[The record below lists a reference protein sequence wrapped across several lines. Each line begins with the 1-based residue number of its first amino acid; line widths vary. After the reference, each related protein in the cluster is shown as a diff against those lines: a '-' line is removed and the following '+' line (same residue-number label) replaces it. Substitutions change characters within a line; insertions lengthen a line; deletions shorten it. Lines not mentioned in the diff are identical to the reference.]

1 MVNFFLKFSLESKD
15 GKLLHNGE
23 RGKLVVVEGAQ
34 DIPFEIKRVFYNKY
48 MALTTR
54 LSAESMRTRKANLSL
69 SMLPGNQRC
78 ALQTE
83 SASML
88 LSLTA
93 RCREFIFQKWFGKT
107 CMIFRRTQFFL
118 HLQARIMTEMNISAT
133 MMNI

>member
-1 MVNFFLKFSLESKD
+1 MELCRLLDFKD
-15 GKLLHNGE
+15 LGDE

-34 DIPFEIKRVFYNKY
+34 DIPFEIKRVFYIY
-48 MALTTR
+48 GLTTR
-54 LSAESMRTRKANLSL
+54 LSAERMRTRKANLSL

-78 ALQTE
+78 VLQTE

>member
-1 MVNFFLKFSLESKD
+1 MINFFLKFSLESKD

-34 DIPFEIKRVFYNKY
+34 DIPFEIKRVFYIY
-48 MALTTR
+48 GLTTR
-54 LSAESMRTRKANLSL
+54 LSAERMRTRKANLSL

-78 ALQTE
+78 VLQTE

>member
-1 MVNFFLKFSLESKD
+1 MELCRLLDFKD
-15 GKLLHNGE
+15 LGDE
-23 RGKLVVVEGAQ
+23 REKLVVVEGAQ
-34 DIPFEIKRVFYNKY
+34 DIPFEIKRVFYIY
-48 MALTTR
+48 GLTTR

-93 RCREFIFQKWFGKT
+93 RCRENYLPKMVWKDMYDFSPDSVLLALASTHYDGNEYIRDYDEYLK
-107 CMIFRRTQFFL
+107 
-118 HLQARIMTEMNISAT
+118 IMGVKK
-133 MMNI
+133 

>member
-54 LSAESMRTRKANLSL
+54 LSAESMRTRKANLFL

-83 SASML
+83 STSML
-88 LSLTA
+88 MSLTA
-93 RCREFIFQKWFGKT
+93 RCREFIFQKWSGKT

-118 HLQARIMTEMNISAT
+118 LLQARIMTEMNISAT
-133 MMNI
+133 MMNT

>member
-23 RGKLVVVEGAQ
+23 RGKLVVEGAQ
-34 DIPFEIKRVFYNKY
+34 DIPFEIKRVFYIY
-48 MALTTR
+48 GLTRR
-54 LSAESMRTRKANLSL
+54 LSAESMRTRKANLFL

-78 ALQTE
+78 VLQTE

-93 RCREFIFQKWFGKT
+93 RCREFIFQKWSGKT

-118 HLQARIMTEMNISAT
+118 HLQARTMIEMNISAT

>member
-1 MVNFFLKFSLESKD
+1 MINFFLNFSLESKD

-34 DIPFEIKRVFYNKY
+34 DIPFEIKRVFYIY
-48 MALTTR
+48 GLTTR
-54 LSAESMRTRKANLSL
+54 LSAERMRTRKANLSL

-93 RCREFIFQKWFGKT
+93 RCREFIFQKWSGKT

-118 HLQARIMTEMNISAT
+118 HLQARIMTEMNISAI

>member
-1 MVNFFLKFSLESKD
+1 MINFFLNFSLESKD
-15 GKLLHNGE
+15 GKLLHNDE
-23 RGKLVVVEGAQ
+23 RGKFVVVEGAQ
-34 DIPFEIKRVFYNKY
+34 DIPFEIKRVFYIY
-48 MALTTR
+48 GLTTR
-54 LSAESMRTRKANLSL
+54 LSAENMRTRKANLFL

-93 RCREFIFQKWFGKT
+93 RCREFIFQKWSGKT
-107 CMIFRRTQFFL
+107 YMIFRRTQFFL
-118 HLQARIMTEMNISAT
+118 HLQARTMMEMNISAT

>member
-1 MVNFFLKFSLESKD
+1 MELCRLLDFKD
-15 GKLLHNGE
+15 LGDEH
-23 RGKLVVVEGAQ
+23 GKLVVVEGAQ
-34 DIPFEIKRVFYNKY
+34 DIPFEIKRVFIY

-54 LSAESMRTRKANLSL
+54 LSAESMRTRKANLFL
-69 SMLPGNQRC
+69 SMLTGNQRC

-93 RCREFIFQKWFGKT
+93 RCREFIFQKWSGKT

-118 HLQARIMTEMNISAT
+118 HLQARIMTERISYDDFLHG
-133 MMNI
+133 NVRK

>member
-34 DIPFEIKRVFYNKY
+34 DIPFEIKRVFYIY
-48 MALTTR
+48 GLTTR
-54 LSAESMRTRKANLSL
+54 LSAESMRTRKANLFL

-88 LSLTA
+88 MSLTA
-93 RCREFIFQKWFGKT
+93 RCREFIFQKWSGKT

-118 HLQARIMTEMNISAT
+118 LLQARIMTEMNISAT

>member
-23 RGKLVVVEGAQ
+23 RGKLVVEGAQ
-34 DIPFEIKRVFYNKY
+34 DIPFEIKRVFIY

-54 LSAESMRTRKANLSL
+54 LSAESMRTRKANLFL

-93 RCREFIFQKWFGKT
+93 RCREFIFQKWSGKT

>member
-23 RGKLVVVEGAQ
+23 RGKLVVEGAQ
-34 DIPFEIKRVFYNKY
+34 DIPFEIKRVFYIY
-48 MALTTR
+48 GLTTR
-54 LSAESMRTRKANLSL
+54 LSAESMRTRKANLFL

-78 ALQTE
+78 VLQTE

-93 RCREFIFQKWFGKT
+93 PDAENLSSKNGLERHVRQKSMSAVELKSAMTTF
-107 CMIFRRTQFFL
+107 CM
-118 HLQARIMTEMNISAT
+118 EM
-133 MMNI
+133 

>member
-15 GKLLHNGE
+15 GKLLHNDE

-34 DIPFEIKRVFYNKY
+34 DIPFEIKRVFIY

-54 LSAESMRTRKANLSL
+54 LSAESMRTRKANLFL

-93 RCREFIFQKWFGKT
+93 RCREFIFQKWSGKT

>member
-1 MVNFFLKFSLESKD
+1 MVNLFLKFSLESKD
-15 GKLLHNGE
+15 GKLLHNDE
-23 RGKLVVVEGAQ
+23 RGKLVVVEGTQ
-34 DIPFEIKRVFYNKY
+34 DIPFEIKRVFYIY
-48 MALTTR
+48 GLTTR
-54 LSAESMRTRKANLSL
+54 LSAERMRTRKANLFL

-93 RCREFIFQKWFGKT
+93 RCREFIFQKWSGKT

-118 HLQARIMTEMNISAT
+118 LLQARIMTEMNISAT
-133 MMNI
+133 MMNT

>member
-1 MVNFFLKFSLESKD
+1 MINFFLNFSLESKD

-23 RGKLVVVEGAQ
+23 RGKLVVEGAQ
-34 DIPFEIKRVFYNKY
+34 DIPFEIKRVFIY

-54 LSAESMRTRKANLSL
+54 LSAESMRTRKANLFL

-78 ALQTE
+78 ALQTV

-93 RCREFIFQKWFGKT
+93 RCREFIFPKWFGKT

-118 HLQARIMTEMNISAT
+118 HLQARTMIEMNISAT

>member
-23 RGKLVVVEGAQ
+23 RGKLVVEGAQ
-34 DIPFEIKRVFYNKY
+34 DIPFEIKRVFYIY
-48 MALTTR
+48 GLTTR
-54 LSAESMRTRKANLSL
+54 LSAESMRTRKANLFL

-83 SASML
+83 STSML
-88 LSLTA
+88 MSLTA
-93 RCREFIFQKWFGKT
+93 RCREFIFQKWSGKT

-118 HLQARIMTEMNISAT
+118 HLQARTMMEMNISAT

>member
-1 MVNFFLKFSLESKD
+1 MINFFLNFSLESKD
-15 GKLLHNGE
+15 GKLLHNDE
-23 RGKLVVVEGAQ
+23 RGKIVVVEGAQ
-34 DIPFEIKRVFYNKY
+34 DIPFEIKRVFYIY
-48 MALTTR
+48 GLTTR
-54 LSAESMRTRKANLSL
+54 LSAERMRTRKANLSL

-78 ALQTE
+78 VLQTE
-83 SASML
+83 SASTL

-93 RCREFIFQKWFGKT
+93 RCREFIFPKWFGKT

>member
-34 DIPFEIKRVFYNKY
+34 DIPFEIKRVFYIY
-48 MALTTR
+48 GLTTR
-54 LSAESMRTRKANLSL
+54 LSAESMRTRKANLFL

-88 LSLTA
+88 MSLTA
-93 RCREFIFQKWFGKT
+93 PDAENLSSKNGLERHVRQKSMSAVELKSAMTTF
-107 CMIFRRTQFFL
+107 CM
-118 HLQARIMTEMNISAT
+118 EM
-133 MMNI
+133 

>member
-23 RGKLVVVEGAQ
+23 RGKLVVEGAQ
-34 DIPFEIKRVFYNKY
+34 DIPFEIKRVFIY

-54 LSAESMRTRKANLSL
+54 LSAESMRTRKANLFL

-78 ALQTE
+78 ALQTV

-93 RCREFIFQKWFGKT
+93 RCREFIFQKWSGKT
-107 CMIFRRTQFFL
+107 CKAKVDVRRGIEISYDDFL
-118 HLQARIMTEMNISAT
+118 HGNVRK
-133 MMNI
+133 

>member
-15 GKLLHNGE
+15 GKLLHNDE

-34 DIPFEIKRVFYNKY
+34 DIPFEIKRVFYIY
-48 MALTTR
+48 GLTTR
-54 LSAESMRTRKANLSL
+54 LSAERMRTRKANLSL

-78 ALQTE
+78 VLQTE